1 MKIKKNDK
9 VLIISGKDRGKT
21 GKVLRV
27 FPKEGRILVEGVNI
41 VKKHQKPKRE
51 GEKGQVIQLPK
62 PIDVSNVKI
71 ICPHCGKAS
80 RIGYKIILKDKKQ
93 KMKIRICKKCG
104 QELS

>member
-62 PIDVSNVKI
+62 PIDASNVKI
-71 ICPHCGKAS
+71 ICPNCGKAS

-93 KMKIRICKKCG
+93 KMKTRICKKCG

>member
-41 VKKHQKPKRE
+41 VKKHQKPKKE

-62 PIDVSNVKI
+62 PIDASNVKI

-80 RIGYKIILKDKKQ
+80 RIGYRIILKDKKQ
-93 KMKIRICKKCG
+93 KIKTRICKKCG

>member
-27 FPKEGRILVEGVNI
+27 FPKEGKILVEGGNI
-41 VKKHQKPKRE
+41 VKKHQKPKRQ

-62 PIDVSNVKI
+62 PIDASNVKI
-71 ICPHCGKAS
+71 ICPNCGKAS
-80 RIGYKIILKDKKQ
+80 RIGYRVVLKNEKQ
-93 KMKIRICKKCG
+93 KTKTRICKKCD
-104 QELS
+104 QVLS